1 MGRKSLNLDFKFK
14 IYKGLASRGFFVY
27 NKNMKILILLL
38 ISQVALAKLE
48 NKINYI
54 ADILI
59 REQYLINDS
68 KERADF
74 VKRQLIEKSAKS
86 IDNKKLEK
94 IIDENT
100 KFLDLKE
107 QITKRLKENYSEEE
121 INKLMAILET
131 KEMRKLAKDVIAPIL
146 VTPLYTMDKEKI
158 IYELKELRKSSNK

>member
-1 MGRKSLNLDFKFK
+1 
-14 IYKGLASRGFFVY
+14 
-27 NKNMKILILLL
+27 MKILILLL

>member
-1 MGRKSLNLDFKFK
+1 
-14 IYKGLASRGFFVY
+14 
-27 NKNMKILILLL
+27 MKILILLL

-68 KERADF
+68 KERANF
-74 VKRQLIEKSAKS
+74 VKRQLVEKSAKS
-86 IDNKKLEK
+86 IDNKKLQK